1 MKDLPKA
8 RPTSTEQLYS
18 ILQAGD
24 IESFNPKLSSTQFF
38 AEKQKETDSI
48 VGALAK
54 HITKTLQFIQN
65 SNPKNLQK
73 FSWLDRFLGKQ
84 IEAKML
90 FEIAK
95 SELDLSEKGG
105 EILYNKT
112 KAIKDEQ
119 SFLVQSL
126 EDDLAEVSL
135 YIDVINQFLAENQDL
150 PINGYVNNKQR
161 LDRKIESLL
170 AMKIN
175 LSMNIEQA
183 KLSILPI
190 TQVLDRYQETI
201 SAVSAYK
208 KYLGQYYSNSESQA
222 LKELEMQYN
231 LIFGA
236 KQ

>member
-1 MKDLPKA
+1 MKDLPT
-8 RPTSTEQLYS
+8 PINTEHLYP

-24 IESFNPKLSSTQFF
+24 IENFNPQLSSNDFF
-38 AEKQKETDSI
+38 AEKQQETDSI

-54 HITKTLQFIQN
+54 HITQTLQYIQN
-65 SNPKNLQK
+65 SNPKNLQG
-73 FSWLDRFLGKQ
+73 FGWLDKFLGKE

-95 SELDLSEKGG
+95 SELDLSQKDG

-126 EDDLAEVSL
+126 ENDLAEVSL
-135 YIDVINQFLAENQDL
+135 YIDVVNQFLSENQDL
-150 PINGYVNNKQR
+150 PINGYVDNKQR
-161 LDRKIESLL
+161 LDRKLESLL

-190 TQVLDRYQETI
+190 TQILDRYQETI

>member
-1 MKDLPKA
+1 M
-8 RPTSTEQLYS
+8 
-18 ILQAGD
+18 
-24 IESFNPKLSSTQFF
+24 
-38 AEKQKETDSI
+38 
-48 VGALAK
+48 
-54 HITKTLQFIQN
+54 
-65 SNPKNLQK
+65 QK

-84 IEAKML
+84 IETKML

-95 SELDLSEKGG
+95 SELDLPQKDG

-126 EDDLAEVSL
+126 ENDLAEVSL

-150 PINGYVNNKQR
+150 SMQDGYVDNKQR
-161 LDRKIESLL
+161 LDRKLESLL

>member
-1 MKDLPKA
+1 MVDLPISN
-8 RPTSTEQLYS
+8 TSNALYA
-18 ILQAGD
+18 ILQAGE
-24 IESFNPKLSSTQFF
+24 IENFNPQLSSNDFF
-38 AEKQKETDSI
+38 AQKQKETDSI

-54 HITKTLQFIQN
+54 HITKTLQFIQD

-84 IEAKML
+84 TEAKML

-95 SELDLSEKGG
+95 SELNSSQKDG
-105 EILYNKT
+105 EILYHKT
-112 KAIKDEQ
+112 KTIKDEQ

-126 EDDLAEVSL
+126 ENDLAEVSL

-150 PINGYVNNKQR
+150 PMQDGYVDNKQR
-161 LDRKIESLL
+161 LDRKLESLL

-190 TQVLDRYQETI
+190 TQVLDRYQETV

-208 KYLGQYYSNSESQA
+208 KYLGQYYSNSENQA

>member
-1 MKDLPKA
+1 MCNTPK
-8 RPTSTEQLYS
+8 TEHLYS
-18 ILQAGD
+18 ILKAGN
-24 IESFNPKLSSTQFF
+24 IESFNPQLSSTQFF

-48 VGALAK
+48 VNALAK

-84 IEAKML
+84 VEAKML

-95 SELDLSEKGG
+95 SELYLSQKDG

-126 EDDLAEVSL
+126 ENDLVEVSL

-150 PINGYVNNKQR
+150 SMQDGYVDNKQR
-161 LDRKIESLL
+161 LDRKLESLL

-222 LKELEMQYN
+222 LKELEMHYN